1 MQKEAFKNELIILK
15 AMKEDSVSRNGQ
27 NSKLKRASSLS
38 RLDPFIDSDGIVR
51 VGGQI
56 VHAELPD
63 SV

>member
-1 MQKEAFKNELIILK
+1 
-15 AMKEDSVSRNGQ
+15 MKEDSVSRNGR